1 MPRFSFAPDQETSQ
15 GDTMKF
21 DVSAQD
27 AKRAA
32 HPHELLLVN
41 LILNHVFFFVSSL
54 GLSGPYP
61 YLPLMVPIISVSILA
76 YIFWRAQRAKICDPW
91 FVSAHWQV
99 CARRSRLFLAMLAGA
114 SLLLLLGWLGYFY
127 LHMAKVLVLALFSIA
142 GLPVMITM
150 LVLVALESEALN
162 QACNSSLPQW
172 AAERFAPSKESV

>member
-1 MPRFSFAPDQETSQ
+1 
-15 GDTMKF
+15 MKF

-41 LILNHVFFFVSSL
+41 LILNHVFFFVSTL

-61 YLPLMVPIISVSILA
+61 FLPLMVPIISVSILTF
-76 YIFWRAQRAKICDPW
+76 IFWRTNRAQTCDSW

-114 SLLLLLGWLGYFY
+114 CLLLLLGWLGYFY
-127 LHMAKVLVLALFSIA
+127 LHMAKVQVLALFSIA

-150 LVLVALESEALN
+150 LVLVVLESEALN
-162 QACNSSLPQW
+162 QARNGSLPQW
-172 AAERFAPSKESV
+172 AARRFEAAKEPIPIE